1 MANPEAFGERY
12 IKAASLCARLFKV
25 IFFLL
30 LLSSPVVAEV
40 SETIAYKTYTAKHKT
55 GTTLLQT
62 LNSSSPIR
70 HNGGI
75 FHGYT
80 SWYIRWRYEWSNGS
94 GGYCSITRNKTT
106 LTVTITLPRLIAS
119 DPKIKSEFS
128 RYLESL
134 HGHESGHL
142 QIAREAAEKIDREIL
157 SLPPMNSCSLLEQAA
172 NQIGNE
178 ILEQARQEERNYDQS
193 TNYGA
198 TQGALLPR

>member
-1 MANPEAFGERY
+1 MASPEAFGERY
-12 IKAASLCARLFKV
+12 IKAVSLCARFFRV
-25 IFFLL
+25 IFMLL
-30 LLSSPVVAEV
+30 LLSSPVIAEV
-40 SETIAYKTYTAKHKT
+40 SETITYKTYTAEHKT
-55 GTTLLQT
+55 GTTLLQA

-70 HNGGI
+70 HNGEI

-80 SWYIRWRYEWSNGS
+80 SWYIRWRYEWNHGTD
-94 GGYCSITRNKTT
+94 GYCSITRNKTT
-106 LTVTITLPRLIAS
+106 LRVTITLPDLIAS

-134 HGHESGHL
+134 HGHELGHL
-142 QIAREAAEKIDREIL
+142 RIAREAAERIDREIL
-157 SLPPMNSCSLLEQAA
+157 SLPPMASCSLLEQTA
-172 NQIGNE
+172 NQAGQE